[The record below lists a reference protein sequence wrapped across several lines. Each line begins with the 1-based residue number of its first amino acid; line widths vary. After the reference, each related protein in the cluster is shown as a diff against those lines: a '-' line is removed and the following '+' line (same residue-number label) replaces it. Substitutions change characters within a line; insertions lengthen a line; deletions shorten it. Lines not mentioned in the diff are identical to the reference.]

1 LAAVPRVVAV
11 LVAIALAA
19 VPAVRA
25 TAVLEG
31 GEAPEGRWRESAP
44 RADSPRE
51 ELTEEQ
57 EREMERLR
65 SIGYLTGSQPAP
77 SVTGLTVHDASRAH
91 RGLNLYTSGHFPGAV
106 LMDMEGN
113 VLHLWERSFLDAW
126 PDRHADSEYEHARYW
141 RCAHLFDNG
150 DVLAVFEGLGL
161 VKMDRD
167 SHVIWTHADAE
178 HHDLQVADNGLI
190 YVLTREVVID
200 PRINADEPILED
212 HVTIL
217 DSDGGELR
225 RVSVLSA
232 MGNSSYLHLME
243 GMSTQGD
250 IFHTNAIEI
259 LDERLAGELPAFKP
273 GSVLLSLRTLSL
285 LVVLDLDTELVTWAR
300 KGSWRKQHDP
310 SVLDNGNILIFDNNG
325 NSERSRVI
333 EFNPVTET
341 IEWVYKGDPA
351 DDFYSQMCGAATRLP
366 NGNTLATESDR
377 GRAIEVTPDGD
388 IVWEYLNPKRAGD
401 RGELVATLFEMTRLP
416 ADFPLDWLY
425 DR

>member
-1 LAAVPRVVAV
+1 MTTAPRIVSV

-19 VPAVRA
+19 TPAGRDA
-25 TAVLEG
+25 AALES
-31 GEAPEGRWRESAP
+31 GEAPEGRWREAEP
-44 RADSPRE
+44 RANPLRG

-57 EREMERLR
+57 LRDVERLR

-77 SVTGLTVHDASRAH
+77 PVTGLTVHDASRAY

-113 VLHLWERSFLDAW
+113 VLHLWERSFLDVW
-126 PDRHADSEYEHARYW
+126 PDRHADSDYEHARYW
-141 RCAHLFDNG
+141 RCVHLFDNG
-150 DVLAVFEGLGL
+150 DVLVVFEGLGL
-161 VKMDRD
+161 VKLDRD
-167 SHVIWTHADAE
+167 SRVIWTHAGAE

-200 PRINADEPILED
+200 PRINADDPILED

-217 DSDGGELR
+217 DSDGRELR
-225 RVSVLSA
+225 SVSVLSG
-232 MGNSSYLHLME
+232 MGNSRYLHLMA
-243 GMSTQGD
+243 GMSAKGD

-259 LDERLAGELPAFKP
+259 LDGRLADELPAFKV

-285 LVVLDLDTELVTWAR
+285 LVVLDLDAELVTWAR

-310 SVLDNGNILIFDNNG
+310 SVLANGNILIFDNNG
-325 NSERSRVI
+325 NSDRSRVI
-333 EFNPVTET
+333 EFNPVTERIGWT
-341 IEWVYKGDPA
+341 YKGELA
-351 DDFYSQMCGAATRLP
+351 DDFYSQMCGAAARLP

-377 GRAIEVTPDGD
+377 GRAIEVTPNGD

-401 RGELVATLFEMTRLP
+401 KGELVATLFEMTRLP
-416 ADFPLDWLY
+416 ADFPLDWLH
-425 DR
+425 DQ

>member
-1 LAAVPRVVAV
+1 LTAASRFAAV
-11 LVAIALAA
+11 LVAVALAA
-19 VPAVRA
+19 APAVRDA
-25 TAVLEG
+25 AALEG
-31 GEAPEGRWRESAP
+31 SEVPEGRWRAAEP
-44 RADSPRE
+44 RAKSLHR

-57 EREMERLR
+57 LRDVERLR

-77 SVTGLTVHDASRAH
+77 LVTGLTVHDASRAY

-106 LMDMEGN
+106 LMDMDGN
-113 VLHLWERSFLDAW
+113 VLHMWERSFLDIW
-126 PDRHADSEYEHARYW
+126 PDRYADFDSENAQYW
-141 RCAHLFDNG
+141 RFVHLFDNG

-161 VKMDRD
+161 VKLDRD
-167 SHVIWTHADAE
+167 SRVIWTHTGGD
-178 HHDLQVADNGLI
+178 HHDLKVTEDGLI

-217 DSDGGELR
+217 DSDGRELR
-225 RVSVLSA
+225 SVSVLSA
-232 MGNSSYLHLME
+232 MGNSSYLHLMA
-243 GMSTQGD
+243 GMSAKGD

-259 LDERLAGELPAFKP
+259 LDGRLADELPAFKA

-285 LVVLDLDTELVTWAR
+285 LVVLDLDAGLATWVC
-300 KGSWRKQHDP
+300 KGAWRKQHDP

-325 NSERSRVI
+325 NNDRSRVI
-333 EFNPVTET
+333 EFNPVTDR
-341 IEWVYKGDPA
+341 IEWVYQTVPA
-351 DDFYSQMCGAATRLP
+351 DGFYSQMCGAATRLP

-388 IVWEYLNPKRAGD
+388 TVWEYLNPKRAGD
-401 RGELVATLFEMTRLP
+401 RGELVATLFEMIRLP